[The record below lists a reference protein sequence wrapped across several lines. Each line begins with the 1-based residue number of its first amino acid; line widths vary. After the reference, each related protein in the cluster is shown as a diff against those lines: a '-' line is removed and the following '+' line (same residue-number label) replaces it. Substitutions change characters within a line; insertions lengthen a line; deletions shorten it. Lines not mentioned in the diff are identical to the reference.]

1 MERNKTRYFATEGG
15 APAAGNGGSFWA
27 WRAQSGDEPA
37 HLRLDGVIDSGQS
50 WFDDTVTPRAFRA
63 ELDAHEGETIVVD
76 INSPGGDIFAGFDI
90 LDMLQ
95 SRKGVTRVRIPAL
108 CASAA
113 SIIAM
118 GADPGELVM
127 TRTGMLMIHNPL
139 VSACGNAGDLREQAA
154 VLDEITDIMV
164 GVYMDRFKGEESALR
179 ALLDAESYMTA
190 DEALG
195 HGLID
200 RIEER
205 ESGSSASAQRYA
217 ACMQDVLGHIPGG
230 VRSKGV
236 PAAPKKPATGIDRR
250 QALYEAE
257 QQYHKIMK
265 DE

>member
-15 APAAGNGGSFWA
+15 APAPGDGGRFWA

-37 HLRLDGVIDSGQS
+37 HLRLDGIIDSGQS
-50 WFDDTVTPRAFRA
+50 WFEDTVTPRAFRA
-63 ELDAHEGETIVVD
+63 ELDAHEGEMIIVD
-76 INSPGGDIFAGFDI
+76 IDSRGGDIFAGFDI

-95 SRKGVTRVRIPAL
+95 QRKGVTRVRIPAL

-127 TRTGMLMIHNPL
+127 TRTGMMMIHNPL

-164 GVYMDRFKGEESALR
+164 GVYMDRFKGKESELR
-179 ALLDAESYMTA
+179 ALMDAETEMTA
-190 DEALG
+190 DKALEY
-195 HGLID
+195 GLID
-200 RIEER
+200 RIEAR
-205 ESGSSASAQRYA
+205 QSASAGSAQRYA
-217 ACMQDVLGHIPGG
+217 ACMKDVLSHVPGG
-230 VRSKGV
+230 VRSKSALAALRE
-236 PAAPKKPATGIDRR
+236 PAAGFDRR
-250 QALYEAE
+250 KALLEAE
-257 QQYHKIMK
+257 QQYQKIMK